1 MTLSNHLQIVGI
13 LLMLLGLSHAFFT
26 RYFHW
31 KKELATVSLLT
42 RQVFFVHSFFIGLV
56 VALFGA
62 LSFFYADAL
71 LQPAA
76 LNRAILAG
84 MAAFWLCRLFAQ
96 FFAYDAAI
104 WRGDR
109 FRTFMH
115 VAFTLLWCYVSAIYC
130 ISLTVVWKL

>member
-1 MTLSNHLQIVGI
+1 MTLSNHMQIVGI
-13 LLMLLGLSHAFFT
+13 LLMLLGLSHVFFN
-26 RYFHW
+26 RYFQW
-31 KKELATVSLLT
+31 ERDLATVSLLT

-62 LSFFYADAL
+62 LSFFYSDAL
-71 LQPAA
+71 LQHAA

-84 MAAFWLCRLFAQ
+84 MATFWLCRLFAQ
-96 FFAYDAAI
+96 FFAYDSDL

-115 VAFTLLWCYVSAIYC
+115 VAFTLLWCYVSAIC
-130 ISLTVVWKL
+130 CMSLIAVWK

>member
-1 MTLSNHLQIVGI
+1 MTLSIHLQIVGI
-13 LLMLLGLSHAFFT
+13 LLIMLGLSHLFFN
-26 RYFHW
+26 RYFQW
-31 KKELATVSLLT
+31 EKELATVSLLT
-42 RQVFFVHSFFIGLV
+42 RQVFFVHSFFIGLS

-71 LQPAA
+71 LQPTA

-84 MAAFWLCRLFAQ
+84 MTAFWLCRLFAQ
-96 FFAYDAAI
+96 FFAYDSAI

-115 VAFTLLWCYVSAIYC
+115 VVFALLWCYVSVTYC

>member
-1 MTLSNHLQIVGI
+1 
-13 LLMLLGLSHAFFT
+13 MLLGLSHAFFK
-26 RYFHW
+26 RYFQW
-31 KKELATVSLLT
+31 EKELATVSLLT
-42 RQVFFVHSFFIGLV
+42 RQVFFVHNFFIGLV
-56 VALFGA
+56 VAFFGA
-62 LSFFYADAL
+62 LSFFYADVL
-71 LQPAA
+71 LQPAR

-115 VAFTLLWCYVSAIYC
+115 VAFTLLWCYVSATYC
-130 ISLTVVWKL
+130 VSLIAVWK

>member
-1 MTLSNHLQIVGI
+1 MTLSDHLQIAGI
-13 LLMLLGLSHAFFT
+13 LLMLLGLSHVFFK

-31 KKELATVSLLT
+31 EKELATVSLLT

-71 LQPAA
+71 LQHAA

-84 MAAFWLCRLFAQ
+84 MTAFWLCRLFAQ

-115 VAFTLLWCYVSAIYC
+115 VAFALLWCYVSATYG
-130 ISLTVVWKL
+130 ISIIVVWKL

>member
-1 MTLSNHLQIVGI
+1 MTLSNHLQIIGI
-13 LLMLLGLSHAFFT
+13 LLMLLGISHAFFK
-26 RYFHW
+26 RYFQW
-31 KKELATVSLLT
+31 EKELATVSLLT

-71 LQPAA
+71 LQPTR

-84 MAAFWLCRLFAQ
+84 MATFWLCRLLAQ
-96 FFAYDAAI
+96 FFAYHSAI

-115 VAFTLLWCYVSAIYC
+115 VAFTLLWCYVSAIYV
-130 ISLTVVWKL
+130 ISLTFVWKL